1 MPPRKIAWEN
11 WKEKVDNSPPNVDK
25 TEEILEE
32 DEEGLDLEKSLLSAM
47 EIPRLVQTPLGIFHY
62 EDKLRPSE
70 KFDCWI
76 GYTNFDITQ
85 NVSDAIESVEG
96 VEALEVMSRYTFFL
110 GVGKMFNFR
119 NVRTSIEE
127 LLFEDEYW
135 TKEEEILKNNDIMK
149 SIEIIKEQLS
159 SEKHWAIFVS
169 DDGEIDYAK
178 TDNKNDEQ
186 YLSSLK
192 FFEEARQA
200 IGGFIL
206 KSGD

>member
-1 MPPRKIAWEN
+1 MPSKKIAWEN
-11 WKEKVDNSPPNVDK
+11 WKEKVDYSPPENK
-25 TEEILEE
+25 LEEAVEE
-32 DEEGLDLEKSLLSAM
+32 DEDAIEKSLLSAM

-62 EDKLRPSE
+62 EDKLKPSE

-85 NVSDAIESVEG
+85 NISDLIECVDG

-119 NVRTSIEE
+119 DVRLGIESLILE
-127 LLFEDEYW
+127 PEYPED
-135 TKEEEILKNNDIMK
+135 TLTILDSDEIIR
-149 SIEIIKEQLS
+149 SVEIIKEQLS

-169 DDGEIDYAK
+169 NEGDIDYAK

-186 YLSSLK
+186 FLK
-192 FFEEARQA
+192 TVLFFEETKQS
-200 IGGFIL
+200 IGGII
-206 KSGD
+206 

>member
-1 MPPRKIAWEN
+1 MPSKKIAWEN
-11 WKEKVDNSPPNVDK
+11 WKEKVDYSPPENK
-25 TEEILEE
+25 LEEAVEE
-32 DEEGLDLEKSLLSAM
+32 DEDAIEKSLLSAM

-62 EDKLRPSE
+62 EDKLKPSE

-85 NVSDAIESVEG
+85 NVSDLIEFVDG

-119 NVRTSIEE
+119 DVRLGIESLILE
-127 LLFEDEYW
+127 PEYPED
-135 TKEEEILKNNDIMK
+135 TLTILDSDEIIR
-149 SIEIIKEQLS
+149 SVEIIKEQLS

-169 DDGEIDYAK
+169 NEGDIDYAK

-186 YLSSLK
+186 FLK
-192 FFEEARQA
+192 TVLFFEETKQS

>member
-1 MPPRKIAWEN
+1 MPSKKIAWEN
-11 WKEKVDNSPPNVDK
+11 WKEKVDYSPPENK
-25 TEEILEE
+25 LEESTEE
-32 DEEGLDLEKSLLSAM
+32 DEDAIEKSLLSAM

-62 EDKLRPSE
+62 EDKLKPSE

-76 GYTNFDITQ
+76 GYTNFEITQ
-85 NVSDAIESVEG
+85 NVSDLIEYVDG

-119 NVRTSIEE
+119 DVRLGI
-127 LLFEDEYW
+127 
-135 TKEEEILKNNDIMK
+135 EILILEPEYPKDTLTILD
-149 SIEIIKEQLS
+149 SDEIIRSVELIKEQLS

-169 DDGEIDYAK
+169 NEGDIDYAK

-186 YLSSLK
+186 FLK
-192 FFEEARQA
+192 TLLVFEETKQS

-206 KSGD
+206 KSSD

>member
-11 WKEKVDNSPPNVDK
+11 WKEKVDNSPPNIDK

-85 NVSDAIESVEG
+85 NVSDTIESAEG

-127 LLFEDEYW
+127 LLFQDEYW
-135 TKEEEILKNNDIMK
+135 TKEEEILKDDDILK

-159 SEKHWAIFVS
+159 SEKLI
-169 DDGEIDYAK
+169 
-178 TDNKNDEQ
+178 EQ
-186 YLSSLK
+186 RFLV
-192 FFEEARQA
+192 
-200 IGGFIL
+200 
-206 KSGD
+206 

>member
-1 MPPRKIAWEN
+1 MPSKKIAWEN
-11 WKEKVDNSPPNVDK
+11 WKEKVDYSPPENK
-25 TEEILEE
+25 LEESTEE
-32 DEEGLDLEKSLLSAM
+32 DEDAIEKSLLSAM

-62 EDKLRPSE
+62 EDKLKPSE

-85 NVSDAIESVEG
+85 NVSDLIECVDG

-119 NVRTSIEE
+119 DVRLGI
-127 LLFEDEYW
+127 
-135 TKEEEILKNNDIMK
+135 EILILEPEYPKDTLTILD
-149 SIEIIKEQLS
+149 SDEIIRSVELIKEQLS

-169 DDGEIDYAK
+169 NEGDIDYAK
-178 TDNKNDEQ
+178 TDNKNGEQ
-186 YLSSLK
+186 FLK
-192 FFEEARQA
+192 TLLVFEETKQS

-206 KSGD
+206 KSSD

>member
-1 MPPRKIAWEN
+1 MPSKKIAWEN
-11 WKEKVDNSPPNVDK
+11 WKEKVDYSPPENK
-25 TEEILEE
+25 LEEAVEE
-32 DEEGLDLEKSLLSAM
+32 DEDAIEKSLLSAM

-62 EDKLRPSE
+62 EDKLKPSE

-85 NVSDAIESVEG
+85 NVSDLIECVDG

-119 NVRTSIEE
+119 DVRLGIESLILEPEYPEDTLTILDSDEIIRSVE
-127 LLFEDEYW
+127 L
-135 TKEEEILKNNDIMK
+135 
-149 SIEIIKEQLS
+149 IKEQLS

-169 DDGEIDYAK
+169 NEGDIDYAK

-186 YLSSLK
+186 FLK
-192 FFEEARQA
+192 TVLFFEETKQS

>member
-1 MPPRKIAWEN
+1 
-11 WKEKVDNSPPNVDK
+11 VDNSPPNVDK

>member
-1 MPPRKIAWEN
+1 MPSKKIAWEN
-11 WKEKVDNSPPNVDK
+11 WKEKVDYSPPENK
-25 TEEILEE
+25 LEESTEE
-32 DEEGLDLEKSLLSAM
+32 DEDAIEKSLLSAM

-62 EDKLRPSE
+62 EDKLKPSE

-85 NVSDAIESVEG
+85 NVSDLIEYVDG

-119 NVRTSIEE
+119 DVRLGI
-127 LLFEDEYW
+127 
-135 TKEEEILKNNDIMK
+135 EILILEPEYPKDTLTILD
-149 SIEIIKEQLS
+149 SDEIIRSVELIKEQLS

-169 DDGEIDYAK
+169 NEGDIDYAK

-186 YLSSLK
+186 FLK
-192 FFEEARQA
+192 TLLVFEETKQS

-206 KSGD
+206 KSSD

>member
-1 MPPRKIAWEN
+1 MPSKKIAWEN
-11 WKEKVDNSPPNVDK
+11 WKEKVDYSPPENK
-25 TEEILEE
+25 LEEAVEE
-32 DEEGLDLEKSLLSAM
+32 DEDAIEKSLLSAM

-62 EDKLRPSE
+62 EDKLKPSE

-85 NVSDAIESVEG
+85 NISDLIECVDG

-110 GVGKMFNFR
+110 CVGKMFNFR
-119 NVRTSIEE
+119 DVRLGIESLILE
-127 LLFEDEYW
+127 PEYPED
-135 TKEEEILKNNDIMK
+135 TLTILDSDEIIR
-149 SIEIIKEQLS
+149 SVEIIKEQLS

-169 DDGEIDYAK
+169 NEGDIDYAK

-186 YLSSLK
+186 FLK
-192 FFEEARQA
+192 TVLFFEETKQS

>member
-1 MPPRKIAWEN
+1 MPSKKIAWEN
-11 WKEKVDNSPPNVDK
+11 WKEKVDYSPPENK
-25 TEEILEE
+25 LEESTEE
-32 DEEGLDLEKSLLSAM
+32 DEDAIEKSLLSAM

-62 EDKLRPSE
+62 EDKLKPSE

-85 NVSDAIESVEG
+85 NVSDLIEHVDG
-96 VEALEVMSRYTFFL
+96 VQALEVMSRYTFFL

-119 NVRTSIEE
+119 DVRLGI
-127 LLFEDEYW
+127 
-135 TKEEEILKNNDIMK
+135 EILILEPEYPKDTLTILD
-149 SIEIIKEQLS
+149 SDEIIRSVELIKEQLS

-169 DDGEIDYAK
+169 NEGDIDYAK

-186 YLSSLK
+186 FLK
-192 FFEEARQA
+192 TLLVFEETKQS

-206 KSGD
+206 KSSD

>member
-1 MPPRKIAWEN
+1 MPSKKIAWEN
-11 WKEKVDNSPPNVDK
+11 WKEKVDYSPPENK
-25 TEEILEE
+25 LEEAVEE
-32 DEEGLDLEKSLLSAM
+32 DEDAIEKSLLSAM

-62 EDKLRPSE
+62 EDKLKPSE

-85 NVSDAIESVEG
+85 NISDLIECVDG

-119 NVRTSIEE
+119 DVRLGIESLILE
-127 LLFEDEYW
+127 PEYPED
-135 TKEEEILKNNDIMK
+135 TLTILDSDEIIR
-149 SIEIIKEQLS
+149 SVEIIKEQLS

-169 DDGEIDYAK
+169 NEGDIDYAK

-186 YLSSLK
+186 FLKSLL
-192 FFEEARQA
+192 FFEETKQS

-206 KSGD
+206 KSSD

>member
-1 MPPRKIAWEN
+1 MPSKKIAWEN
-11 WKEKVDNSPPNVDK
+11 WKEKVDYSPPENK
-25 TEEILEE
+25 LEEAVEE
-32 DEEGLDLEKSLLSAM
+32 DEDAIEKSLLSAM

-62 EDKLRPSE
+62 EDKLKPSE

-85 NVSDAIESVEG
+85 NISDLIECVDG

-119 NVRTSIEE
+119 DVRLGIESLILE
-127 LLFEDEYW
+127 PEYPED
-135 TKEEEILKNNDIMK
+135 TLTILDSDEIIR
-149 SIEIIKEQLS
+149 SVEIIKEQLS

-169 DDGEIDYAK
+169 NEGDIDYAK

-186 YLSSLK
+186 FLKSLL
-192 FFEEARQA
+192 FFEETKQS